1 MRVYIEQ
8 TTQKQILKFVCD
20 EIITPGSFELTK
32 DSDLSKSKL
41 AQQLFQFPFVEKVF
55 ITANFVAI
63 QKSESIEWEHVAQS
77 LKEVVNDHLNQQTI
91 IIKEVVKEPYTLY
104 AEMTPNPSVM
114 KFVTNQALVENMVEV
129 KGKEYA
135 AKVPLAKSIFDEFA
149 YIKEVFISEN
159 YVSLTRDENV
169 DWQDVALEVRQF
181 ILTYLQSGEAIVDE
195 DFRPIEYG
203 VEEEA
208 KEQRVFTNTEKEIKR
223 ILQEYIQPAV
233 AKDGGNIALVEFN
246 EATKTATMLLQGA
259 CSGCPS
265 STITLKNGIETIL
278 KDMLP
283 NVVEH
288 VEAVNG

>member
-8 TTQKQILKFVCD
+8 TSQKHILKFVCD
-20 EIITPGSFELTK
+20 EIITPGSFELTNS
-32 DSDLSKSKL
+32 SDLGNSKL

-63 QKSESIEWEHVAQS
+63 QKSDMIEWEHVAQS
-77 LKEVVNDHLNQQTI
+77 LKEIVNEHLEKDSI
-91 IIKEVVKEPYTLY
+91 VLKEIKKEPYTLY
-104 AEMTPNPSVM
+104 AEMTPNPRVM
-114 KFVTNQALVENMVEV
+114 KFVSNQTISEAMVEV
-129 KGKEYA
+129 KNKDEA
-135 AKVPLAKSIFDEFA
+135 AKVPLALSLFNRFDF
-149 YIKEVFISEN
+149 IDEVFLSEN
-159 YVSLTRDENV
+159 YVSITRSQET
-169 DWQDVALEVRQF
+169 DWQFLALEVRQF
-181 ILTYLQSGEAIVDE
+181 ILEYLQSGESIVDADYVPVE
-195 DFRPIEYG
+195 TR
-203 VEEEA
+203 VEE
-208 KEQRVFTNTEKEIKR
+208 KHEQRFYNDTEKEIQR
-223 ILQEYIQPAV
+223 ILKEYIQPAV

-246 EATKTATMLLQGA
+246 EQTKTATMLLQGA